1 MARKHTY
8 STVEVCELFGISRST
23 LFRWE
28 KEGWFPHVERDEMGQ
43 RLYTD
48 THLRAI
54 AQRLKERYK
63 RQYEQAL
70 SAEDKRRM
78 ENLARAL
85 SFVKFLEGK
94 MEGLQELAEYD
105 ELPDHIITQLLRFAL
120 ERHTPSDAEF
130 CQIMYVVYDQCRKR
144 TEGRTT

>member
-28 KEGWFPHVERDEMGQ
+28 KEDWFPHVERDAMGQ

-48 THLRAI
+48 THLQAI
-54 AQRLKERYK
+54 AQRLRERYK
-63 RQYEQAL
+63 RQYDQA
-70 SAEDKRRM
+70 ATTEDKRRM
-78 ENLARAL
+78 ENLARTL

-94 MEGLQELAEYD
+94 IEGLQELAEYD
-105 ELPDHIITQLLRFAL
+105 ELSDHIVTQLLRFAL
-120 ERHTPSDAEF
+120 DRYSPSDPEF
-130 CQIMYVVYDQCRKR
+130 CQIVYVVYDQCHKR
-144 TEGRTT
+144 TQGRTT